1 MSTGSHPPA
10 LFPTTRSADNGDMR
24 LPNWTLLE
32 WLTALGALVAIL
44 TFVVGAVWTVGKI
57 VVGRFRRRREAER
70 RERDAVR
77 GLLEWLWGHRV
88 LYEPLYQEDPVGA
101 LESVR
106 EIRARLREEIGQ
118 LPEGSEAIPHVR
130 DMHEAG
136 VEFLR
141 RVEPLPK
148 PTEREPLPVDW
159 MQTEA
164 WQQHNDALIGLRQ
177 VFNPKMNLLFDAY
190 GIEKPPPRVKVAY
203 IEPLFEMGRDLRRRL
218 PGAPR
223 NTRDYVKAAQR
234 LLYVFHDLAGGDP
247 QAVVLRKDAA
257 IRAWLTT
264 DRFDALV
271 APLMEED
278 YIEHA
283 HGVSRQEAFRITPE
297 GIRKVERYRL
307 IAKGLHPDTGKP
319 LQES

>member
-1 MSTGSHPPA
+1 MELPNWSP
-10 LFPTTRSADNGDMR
+10 
-24 LPNWTLLE
+24 PNWTLLE
-32 WLTALGALVAIL
+32 WLSALGALAAIIAL
-44 TFVVGAVWTVGKI
+44 VVGAIWAVGRI
-57 VVGRFRRRREAER
+57 VVGHFRRRREAER

-88 LYEPLYQEDPVGA
+88 LYEWHHQEHPVGA

-106 EIRARLREEIGQ
+106 EIRARLRDELGR
-118 LPEGSEAIPHVR
+118 LTEGSQAIPPVR

-148 PTEREPLPVDW
+148 PKEPGLLPVEW
-159 MQTEA
+159 MGTEA
-164 WQQHNDALIGLRQ
+164 WHQHNDALIGLRQ
-177 VFNPKMNLLFDAY
+177 VFNARMNQLFDAY
-190 GIEKPPPRVKVAY
+190 GIEKPPPCERVAY
-203 IEPLFEMGRDLRRRL
+203 VESLFEVGRDLRRKL

-223 NTRDYVKAAQR
+223 NTRDFVRAAQR

-247 QAVVLRKDAA
+247 RAVVLRKDAA

-271 APLMEED
+271 DPLVEEG
-278 YIEHA
+278 YVERA
-283 HGVSRQEAFRITPE
+283 HVSPSQEAFRITPE
-297 GIRKVERYRL
+297 GVRKVERYKL